1 MFMDMIS
8 IDHVLDIQGDQK
20 QDNLVSLSNLTFSN
34 VSLAM
39 KNSSI
44 FFISKGIFEIN
55 ISSIAISN
63 SKSVGNLLF
72 FSFLNGSIYFFDQLV
87 FEKNSIQG
95 SIVNFLQISSNI
107 KVDSSLIFNQNLA
120 GGNFFYFFF
129 NCKINKRFNDIDLRI
144 SKCCHFVQ
152 QLIKFHRKFWT

>member
-1 MFMDMIS
+1 MFMDMVS
-8 IDHVLDIQGDQK
+8 IDHVIDIQGDQK
-20 QDNLVSLSNLTFSN
+20 QDNIVSLSNLTFSN
-34 VSLAM
+34 MSLAM

-44 FFISKGIFEIN
+44 FFISRGIFEIN
-55 ISSIAISN
+55 ISLIAISN

-95 SIVNFLQISSNI
+95 SIMNFFQISSNI

-120 GGNFFYFFF
+120 GGNFFSFVL
-129 NCKINKRFNDIDLRI
+129 NCKINQRFNDIDLRI
-144 SKCCHFVQ
+144 SKCCHFIQ
-152 QLIKFHRKFWT
+152 QIIKFHRKFRT